1 MSIKDLLAKASK
13 YTNPEYQI
21 PEEEP
26 WEPTR
31 EEPEPAQTENPFT
44 FHIKWDIPDDTDLQR
59 AIRECCQYM
68 GFPVEIEKAESSPL
82 YFSYQLFYD
91 GDPEKLV
98 RKQNRLSGLVNQP
111 CELEITGNG
120 RICCKVKNP
129 GNNIIRFGDVWKN
142 GDFSGTLP
150 MAIGYNA
157 AGQPVTVDLA
167 KQPHLLI
174 SGQTGSGKSILL
186 HNITCSLL
194 MASDCELILV
204 DPKMV
209 EFSYYKSL
217 SRVRMVTETIYAIDL
232 LKELCVEMDA
242 RYRKLSSAGCRDID
256 EYTGKGYH
264 MTRKVVIVDELAD
277 LMNMSGQ
284 LKKTIETSLQRIG
297 QKARACGIHMILC
310 TQSPRKEV
318 ISGIIK
324 ANMTTRICMAVGSG
338 TESQIALS
346 EGYTGGK
353 DLKGKGEMLL
363 LGNGNRRPIWVQ
375 GGLIEKHEIVNCVE
389 IVSGRW

>member
-1 MSIKDLLAKASK
+1 MSIKDILARARK
-13 YTNPEYQI
+13 YTDPDYI

-26 WEPTR
+26 TPEPT
-31 EEPEPAQTENPFT
+31 PEKNPFQY
-44 FHIKWDIPDDTDLQR
+44 HIKWDIPDDIDLQR
-59 AIRECCQYM
+59 AIREACDYM
-68 GFPVEIEKAESSPL
+68 GFPVEIEKVDSSPL

-91 GDPEKLV
+91 GDPERLV

-111 CELEITGNG
+111 CELEIVDNG
-120 RICCKVKNP
+120 RICCRVKNP
-129 GNNIIRFGDVWKN
+129 GDNIIRFGDVWRN
-142 GDFSGTLP
+142 GDFSGSLS
-150 MAIGYNA
+150 MAIGYDA
-157 AGQPVTVDLA
+157 SGKPVTVDLA

-174 SGQTGSGKSILL
+174 AGQTGSGKSILL

-194 MASDCELILV
+194 MSSDCELILV

-209 EFSYYKSL
+209 EFSYYKNL
-217 SRVRMVTETIYAIDL
+217 RRVRMVTETIYTIDL
-232 LKELCVEMDA
+232 LKELCREMDY
-242 RYRKLSSAGCRDID
+242 RYRKLSAAGCRDIG
-256 EYTGKGYH
+256 EYNGKGYS
-264 MTRKVVIVDELAD
+264 MKRKVVIIDELAD

-284 LKKTIETSLQRIG
+284 LKKDIETSLQRIG

-363 LGNGNRRPIWVQ
+363 LGNGNRRPIWIQ
-375 GGLIEKHEIVNCVE
+375 GGLITEQEICNCVS